1 MSAARE
7 AGECRRFER
16 WLTAYVDSEL
26 DAVHALEVEDHLASC
41 QGCQELVAFNEAT
54 RNSLRTECKM
64 LASAGLRERIAAS
77 LRTVHASTI
86 ADEESQPGDSLDA
99 SALPLAEPVAEAPS
113 PRHAAA
119 APLAVPTEAAVRTA
133 PAEASPLGRMRYML
147 PVAAAATF
155 ALLIGA
161 MRLQQPSHSDA
172 IASGSPSG
180 VQYAG
185 TSLDG
190 LIEDLVLKHAHPPPP
205 ETTDPNGLERFD
217 PYIGVRVR
225 QPRFDK
231 VEATYVGAR
240 MMDERA
246 AMLQY
251 VLRNRHRVTMY
262 VFDPRKVSSS
272 SSTGRLE
279 RRQFGSQSVLMGRV
293 RGYSVAASE
302 NGGVGYALASD
313 LPDDESAKLLVMAA
327 K

>member
-1 MSAARE
+1 
-7 AGECRRFER
+7 
-16 WLTAYVDSEL
+16 
-26 DAVHALEVEDHLASC
+26 
-41 QGCQELVAFNEAT
+41 
-54 RNSLRTECKM
+54 
-64 LASAGLRERIAAS
+64 
-77 LRTVHASTI
+77 
-86 ADEESQPGDSLDA
+86 
-99 SALPLAEPVAEAPS
+99 
-113 PRHAAA
+113 
-119 APLAVPTEAAVRTA
+119 
-133 PAEASPLGRMRYML
+133 MRYML